1 MTSTGDPGV
10 LAAEKIA
17 EALVRRSR
25 SSFYWAMRVLPE
37 PKRRAMYAI
46 YAFCRIVDDIA
57 DGPGLETEKMSRL
70 KCWRDEL
77 DRLFNGTPTD
87 PVAIALMHPVKAY
100 DLKKNDFLAVID
112 GMERDSGSQVRITDE
127 QDLESYCDAVACS
140 VGRLANQ
147 VFGVG
152 PKEGHA
158 IAGALGQAL
167 QLTNILRDVAED
179 AANDRMYIPRSV
191 LLRHGIDS
199 DDPSI
204 VIHHP
209 DFSLACQDLA
219 DLALGHYET
228 ADQMLGGYE
237 RSVMRPAVM
246 MMETYRRVL
255 QKLQKRGWRNIDHP
269 VRLSGAEK
277 LMIMVRYGWLSI

>member
-1 MTSTGDPGV
+1 MSTVRDPGI
-10 LAAEKIA
+10 LTAERIA
-17 EALVRRSR
+17 EDLVRKSR

-37 PKRRAMYAI
+37 QQRRAMYAI

-57 DGPGLETEKMSRL
+57 DGTDPETEKLSRL
-70 KCWRDEL
+70 QFWRNEL
-77 DRLFNGTPTD
+77 DRLFNGTPND
-87 PVAIALMHPVKAY
+87 PVAIALVQPVKAY
-100 DLKKNDFLAVID
+100 DLKIYDFLTLID
-112 GMERDSGSQVRITDE
+112 GMEQDAGSQVRIADE
-127 QDLESYCDAVACS
+127 QDLETYCDAVACS

-147 VFGVG
+147 VFGVD
-152 PKEGHA
+152 PKAGHA

-179 AANDRMYIPRSV
+179 AANDRLYVPRSV
-191 LLRHGIDS
+191 LLRNGIDS
-199 DDPSI
+199 DVPSI

-209 DFSLACQDLA
+209 EFPLACRELA
-219 DLALGHYET
+219 ELAQGYYEN
-228 ADQMLGGYE
+228 AEQMLGHYE

-269 VRLSGAEK
+269 VRLSRAEK
-277 LMIMVRYGWLSI
+277 FLIMVRYGWLSI